1 MNPNEC
7 YTFTINDSYGD
18 GLYPYGG
25 YYNIKSQSGA
35 VLLTGSHFSSTQ
47 SRTLKAQVLATNE
60 VVKKETFGLYP
71 NPANDVLNITKVSNK
86 AKFEIH
92 NAVGQLV
99 KGGTIDNN
107 QVRVADLV
115 KGTYIIT
122 IKDNNISESIK
133 FIKK

>member
-1 MNPNEC
+1 MTSCKP
-7 YTFTINDSYGD
+7 YGD

-25 YYNIKSQSGA
+25 YYNIKSQSGN
-35 VLLTGSHFSSTQ
+35 VLLSGSHFSSTQ
-47 SRTLKAQVLATNE
+47 SRRLKAQVLATHE

-71 NPANDVLNITKVSNK
+71 NPANDVLNITNVSNK

-122 IKDNNISESIK
+122 IKDNTISESIK